1 MTRASQGA
9 VIDVLDDV
17 FMTGFIKRN
26 PHWALA
32 LISIVVVS
40 FYWLAWAE
48 DRYVS
53 RATVVL
59 ESPQIAQPELSFSSL
74 LTGSKND
81 SDLLLLREYLLS
93 VDMLKQVQ
101 DELDFR
107 THYSENGDV
116 FASLWNAEAPIEA
129 LHEYYLKRVS
139 VEMDEYAGVL
149 EVRAEAYTPEF
160 ANELVALL
168 LKAGEQHMNEMG
180 QRLAT
185 EQVEFLESQLERLDD
200 RLEEARSGLL
210 AYQNEHGLVS
220 PTATVESLN
229 QVVATLEGE
238 LARLRAQK
246 NALRS
251 FSSASSAEVVR
262 VESEIAA
269 LREQIDSERSRLAQ
283 ATGDSL
289 NRTASEY
296 KTLELKAEFAQQ
308 TYSNALAALE
318 STRIEAARKLK
329 QVSVLQSPL
338 FPEYPTSPKRLY
350 NATVFAI
357 VAIFLAFIAS
367 MLMLIIRDHR
377 D

>member
-40 FYWLAWAE
+40 FYWLVWAE

-107 THYSENGDV
+107 AHYSENGDV

-220 PTATVESLN
+220 PTATMESLN

-283 ATGDSL
+283 ATGDAL

>member
-1 MTRASQGA
+1 
-9 VIDVLDDV
+9 
-17 FMTGFIKRN
+17 MTGFIKRN

-40 FYWLAWAE
+40 FYWLVWAE

-107 THYSENGDV
+107 THFSENGDV
-116 FASLWNAEAPIEA
+116 FASLWNAEAPIET

-185 EQVEFLESQLERLDD
+185 EQVEFLESQLERLDE

-220 PTATVESLN
+220 PTATMESLN

-283 ATGDSL
+283 ATGDAL

-357 VAIFLAFIAS
+357 VVIFLAFIAS